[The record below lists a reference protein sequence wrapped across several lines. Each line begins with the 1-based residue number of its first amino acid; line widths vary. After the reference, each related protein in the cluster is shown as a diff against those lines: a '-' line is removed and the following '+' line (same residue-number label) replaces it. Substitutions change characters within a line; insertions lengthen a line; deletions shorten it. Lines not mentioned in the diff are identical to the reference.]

1 MKLKV
6 NWKELGKQ
14 LWDAVKPVL
23 LAAIGGGLV
32 TLANG
37 CSSLTPSA
45 KTQSMSLYAIGI
57 PGIARPLAVTS
68 LRSCAQSLRSL
79 RGFPPKQS
87 FCGAYLSRSLSR
99 PPTTKATTRT
109 SPGLKGSDPSVYAL
123 LYMLDFGAADVVACA
138 AS

>member
-1 MKLKV
+1 MKLKI

-57 PGIARPLAVTS
+57 PGIAIVTQSEQTADNKGDDDNAPVQANPVTTTMS
-68 LRSCAQSLRSL
+68 L
-79 RGFPPKQS
+79 GK
-87 FCGAYLSRSLSR
+87 
-99 PPTTKATTRT
+99 
-109 SPGLKGSDPSVYAL
+109 
-123 LYMLDFGAADVVACA
+123 
-138 AS
+138 

>member
-1 MKLKV
+1 MKLKI

-45 KTQSMSLYAIGI
+45 KTQTMSLYAIGI
-57 PGIARPLAVTS
+57 PGIAVVTQSTQNADNTGDDDNRPV
-68 LRSCAQSLRSL
+68 QVN
-79 RGFPPKQS
+79 PV
-87 FCGAYLSRSLSR
+87 
-99 PPTTKATTRT
+99 
-109 SPGLKGSDPSVYAL
+109 SV
-123 LYMLDFGAADVVACA
+123 DVPIR
-138 AS
+138 